1 MDTRNDRRFSI
12 YDVAFEDYNAARD
25 SVRRRNSLAIVR
37 RLFIPPSPSP
47 LVWQPLEHASW
58 GERVERWPTVA
69 WYRGRTER
77 SLVYELEVHGTFGAL
92 LWRVRRRTWQQYRKR
107 EVMPQGGGGKGGSDR
122 ESRIGGRTMRH
133 NTRANVVVVVRED
146 RVRRQNW
153 RKLSYLYP
161 AENKRRVGENVTLMK
176 SNKLIY
182 GCIFFVLS
190 SDWKT
195 LRHYLRLSCILL
207 QYRYNAENDGQR

>member
-25 SVRRRNSLAIVR
+25 SVLRRNSLAIVR

-92 LWRVRRRTWQQYRKR
+92 LWRARRRTWQQYRKR
-107 EVMPQGGGGKGGSDR
+107 EVMPQGDGGKGGSYR
-122 ESRIGGRTMRH
+122 EGR
-133 NTRANVVVVVRED
+133 
-146 RVRRQNW
+146 
-153 RKLSYLYP
+153 SYRGKDDGTQY
-161 AENKRRVGENVTLMK
+161 ACKRRRRTRRSRKEA
-176 SNKLIY
+176 KLTET
-182 GCIFFVLS
+182 FVSLP
-190 SDWKT
+190 
-195 LRHYLRLSCILL
+195 
-207 QYRYNAENDGQR
+207 G